1 MAGRRRGELMQSNK
15 EDVRE
20 FYNEFMSKRMVNYRL
35 NGNLRVESAANFFAS
50 HICEDDMV
58 VDVGCGIGIASE
70 VLAKKAR
77 SGTVI
82 GIDISDKNIWY
93 ANKTVRL
100 PNVEFH
106 ALDIIHHADSLRAL
120 LKGKAVD
127 AFTLGDVL
135 EHISDDERALL
146 FRSMAALGSPAVKV
160 LITIPSEFYQR
171 YLMAEQPNELQIIDN
186 IITPSLLEQEGRR
199 EGFALTYFRVIAMWK
214 PAQYVHCV
222 LEREIYLV
230 KKMKTSVPTA
240 RTNALLQ
247 FSQHFVRKLFVHPR
261 RYKKYVTEV
270 FDKRE

>member
-1 MAGRRRGELMQSNK
+1 MAGDAENSMQSNK

-20 FYNEFMSKRMVNYRL
+20 FYNEFMSKRMVSYRL
-35 NGNLRVESAANFFAS
+35 NGNPRIESAANFFES
-50 HICEDDMV
+50 HIRENDTV
-58 VDVGCGIGIASE
+58 VDIGCGIGIASE

-106 ALDIIHHADSLRAL
+106 ALDIIHHSDSLREL

-127 AFTLGDVL
+127 VFTLGDVL

-146 FRSMAALGSPAVKV
+146 FRSMAGLGSPAVKV

-171 YLMAEQPNELQIIDN
+171 YLMAEQPDELQIIDN

-222 LEREIYLV
+222 LEREIDLV
-230 KKMKTSVPTA
+230 KKMKTSVPAA
-240 RTNALLQ
+240 RTNALLE
-247 FSQHFVRKLFVHPR
+247 FSQHVVKRLLVHPR
-261 RYKKYVTEV
+261 RYKKYVSEV

>member
-1 MAGRRRGELMQSNK
+1 MHHLRQIVASPNGRQRLGELMQSNK

-35 NGNLRVESAANFFAS
+35 NGNPRIESAANFFAS
-50 HICEDDMV
+50 HICEDNTV

-106 ALDIIHHADSLRAL
+106 ALDIIHHVDSLREL
-120 LKGKAVD
+120 LRGKAVD

-135 EHISDDERALL
+135 EH
-146 FRSMAALGSPAVKV
+146 
-160 LITIPSEFYQR
+160 
-171 YLMAEQPNELQIIDN
+171 
-186 IITPSLLEQEGRR
+186 
-199 EGFALTYFRVIAMWK
+199 
-214 PAQYVHCV
+214 
-222 LEREIYLV
+222 
-230 KKMKTSVPTA
+230 
-240 RTNALLQ
+240 
-247 FSQHFVRKLFVHPR
+247 
-261 RYKKYVTEV
+261 
-270 FDKRE
+270 